1 MKDKQNQG
9 KDHRTKFGCQSCG
22 HSWIP
27 RTTSPSYCPKCR
39 NRLPSPTPKE
49 ATPKETRGKVGEVVK
64 EWLPSAAAVI
74 LIIRFLL
81 ELAGFVG

>member
-9 KDHRTKFGCQSCG
+9 KDHRTKMCQSCG

-39 NRLPSPTPKE
+39 KSLPRP
-49 ATPKETRGKVGEVVK
+49 TPKETRGKVGEVVK

-81 ELAGFVG
+81 ELAGFGG